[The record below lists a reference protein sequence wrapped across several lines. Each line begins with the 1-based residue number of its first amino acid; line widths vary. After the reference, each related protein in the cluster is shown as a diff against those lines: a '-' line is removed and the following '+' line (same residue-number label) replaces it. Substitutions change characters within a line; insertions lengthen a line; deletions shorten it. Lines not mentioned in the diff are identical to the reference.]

1 VTRRREAGQAAVELA
16 ALAPV
21 LALAVL
27 VFAQLAL
34 AFRAELAA
42 ERAAGRAQAASALGQ
57 PVLAAARDGAP
68 RSTRVAVRAGLLQLD
83 VPSGLR
89 LPLPPLE
96 WIHLSRPLAAEP
108 P

>member
-1 VTRRREAGQAAVELA
+1 MRRDAGQAGVELA

-34 AFRAELAA
+34 VFRAELAA
-42 ERAAGRAQAASALGQ
+42 ERAAGRAQAAVAVGR
-57 PVLAAARDGAP
+57 PPAAAARQGAP
-68 RSTRVAVRAGLLQLD
+68 AGTRVLVRAGVLLLD

-89 LPLPPLE
+89 LPLPQLAR
-96 WIHLSRPLAAEP
+96 IHLSRPLGA
-108 P
+108 

>member
-1 VTRRREAGQAAVELA
+1 MRRERGQAGVELA

-42 ERAAGRAQAASALGQ
+42 ERAAGRAQAAAALGRS
-57 PVLAAARDGAP
+57 PVAAALRGAP
-68 RSTRVAVRAGLLQLD
+68 AGTHALVRAGLLELD

-89 LPLPPLE
+89 LPLPPLARV
-96 WIHLSRPLAAEP
+96 HLSRPLAA
-108 P
+108 

>member
-1 VTRRREAGQAAVELA
+1 MRRRESGQAAVELA
-16 ALAPV
+16 LLAPV

-42 ERAAGRAQAASALGQ
+42 ERAAGRAQAAAVLGR
-57 PVLAAARDGAP
+57 PAAAAARAGAP
-68 RSTRVAVRAGLLQLD
+68 AGTHAGVRDGMLELD

-89 LPLPPLE
+89 LPLPALALV
-96 WIHLSRPLAAEP
+96 HLRRPLAAAP
-108 P
+108 A

>member
-1 VTRRREAGQAAVELA
+1 VIRREAGQAAVELA

-34 AFRAELAA
+34 AFRAELAG
-42 ERAAGRAQAASALGQ
+42 ERAAGRAQAAAVLGL
-57 PVLAAARDGAP
+57 PVLVAARAGAP
-68 RSTRVAVRAGLLQLD
+68 AGTRARLSAGVLELD

-89 LPLPPLE
+89 LPLPQLARV
-96 WIHLSRPLAAEP
+96 HLSRRLAS
-108 P
+108 

>member
-1 VTRRREAGQAAVELA
+1 MRRGEAGQAAVELA

-34 AFRAELAA
+34 AFRAQLAA
-42 ERAAGRAQAASALGQ
+42 ERAAGRAQAAAVLGQ
-57 PVLAAARDGAP
+57 PVLAAARAGAP
-68 RSTRVAVRAGLLQLD
+68 AGTRAVVRDGMLELD

-89 LPLPPLE
+89 LPLPPLAGCAS
-96 WIHLSRPLAAEP
+96 SRPLRRGPA
-108 P
+108 

>member
-1 VTRRREAGQAAVELA
+1 VIRREAGQAAVELA

-27 VFAQLAL
+27 VFAQLAF

-42 ERAAGRAQAASALGQ
+42 ERAAGRAQAAAVLGL
-57 PVLAAARDGAP
+57 PVLVAARSGAP
-68 RSTRVAVRAGLLQLD
+68 DGTRASLHGGVLELA

-89 LPLPPLE
+89 LPLPQLASV
-96 WIHLSRPLAAEP
+96 HLSRRLAS
-108 P
+108 

>member
-1 VTRRREAGQAAVELA
+1 MRRQEAGQAAVELA
-16 ALAPV
+16 VLAPV

-42 ERAAGRAQAASALGQ
+42 ERAAGRAQAAAALGR
-57 PVLAAARDGAP
+57 PVVAAARAGAP
-68 RSTRVAVRAGLLQLD
+68 PGTRARLRAGVLELE

-89 LPLPPLE
+89 LPLPQLAR
-96 WIHLSRPLAAEP
+96 IHLTRPLAA
-108 P
+108 

>member
-1 VTRRREAGQAAVELA
+1 MRRDAGQAVVELA

-42 ERAAGRAQAASALGQ
+42 ERAAGRAQAAAALGLS
-57 PVLAAARDGAP
+57 VSAAARRGAP
-68 RSTRVAVRAGLLQLD
+68 AGTRVLVRAGMVELD

-89 LPLPPLE
+89 LPLPQLARV
-96 WIHLSRPLAAEP
+96 HLSRPLGA
-108 P
+108 

>member
-1 VTRRREAGQAAVELA
+1 MIDRERGQAAVELA
-16 ALAPV
+16 ALAPA

-42 ERAAGRAQAASALGQ
+42 ERAAGRAQAAAVLGL
-57 PVLAAARDGAP
+57 PVEVAARDGAP
-68 RSTRVAVRAGLLQLD
+68 AGTRVLVRSGVLELD

-89 LPLPPLE
+89 LPLPRLAHV
-96 WIHLSRPLAAEP
+96 HLTRRLAS
-108 P
+108 

>member
-1 VTRRREAGQAAVELA
+1 MRRRSAGQAAVELA

-42 ERAAGRAQAASALGQ
+42 ERAAGRAEAAAALGH
-57 PVLAAARDGAP
+57 PVLAAARLGAP
-68 RSTRVAVRAGLLQLD
+68 AGTRATLRAGMIELD

-89 LPLPPLE
+89 LPVPQLAR
-96 WIHLSRPLAAEP
+96 IHLVRPLAA
-108 P
+108 

>member
-1 VTRRREAGQAAVELA
+1 MNRQSGQAAIELA
-16 ALAPV
+16 VLAPV

-42 ERAAGRAQAASALGQ
+42 ERAAGRAQAASVLGR
-57 PVLAAARDGAP
+57 PVLAAAQAGAP
-68 RSTRVAVRAGLLQLD
+68 PGTRAVLRAGVLELD

-89 LPLPPLE
+89 LPVPQLARV
-96 WIHLSRPLAAEP
+96 HLARQLAS
-108 P
+108 

>member
-1 VTRRREAGQAAVELA
+1 MICREDGQAAVELA
-16 ALAPV
+16 ALGPV

-42 ERAAGRAQAASALGQ
+42 ERAAGRAQAASVLGR
-57 PVLAAARDGAP
+57 PVLPAARSGAP
-68 RSTRVAVRAGLLQLD
+68 PGTRAWLRAGVLELD

-89 LPLPPLE
+89 LPLPQLAQV
-96 WIHLSRPLAAEP
+96 HLSRRLAS
-108 P
+108 

>member
-1 VTRRREAGQAAVELA
+1 VSRREGGQAAVELA

-42 ERAAGRAQAASALGQ
+42 ERAAGRAQAASVIGQ
-57 PVLAAARDGAP
+57 PVLAAAREGAP
-68 RSTRVAVRAGLLQLD
+68 AGTRALLRAGVLVVD

-89 LPLPPLE
+89 LPLPPLAR
-96 WIHLSRPLAAEP
+96 IHLERPLAL
-108 P
+108 

>member
-1 VTRRREAGQAAVELA
+1 MRSRSDGQAAVELA

-42 ERAAGRAQAASALGQ
+42 ERAAGRAEAAVALGR
-57 PVLAAARDGAP
+57 PALSAARAGAP
-68 RSTRVAVRAGLLQLD
+68 AGTRASLRAGRIELD

-89 LPLPPLE
+89 LPLPQLAS
-96 WIHLSRPLAAEP
+96 IHLSRPLPA
-108 P
+108 

>member
-1 VTRRREAGQAAVELA
+1 MIRWQSGQASVELA

-42 ERAAGRAQAASALGQ
+42 ERAAGRAQAAAVLGRPVVAGAL
-57 PVLAAARDGAP
+57 AGAP
-68 RSTRVAVRAGLLQLD
+68 HGTRVVVRGGTLELD
-83 VPSGLR
+83 VPSGLP
-89 LPLPPLE
+89 LPLPQLARV
-96 WIHLSRPLAAEP
+96 HLSRALAS
-108 P
+108 

>member
-1 VTRRREAGQAAVELA
+1 VSRRDAGQAAVELA

-42 ERAAGRAQAASALGQ
+42 ERAAARAQAAAVLGQ

-68 RSTRVAVRAGLLQLD
+68 PGTRALLRAGVLELD

-89 LPLPPLE
+89 LPLPPLAR
-96 WIHLSRPLAAEP
+96 IHLERPLAL
-108 P
+108 

>member
-1 VTRRREAGQAAVELA
+1 MIRGQSGQASVELA

-42 ERAAGRAQAASALGQ
+42 ERAAGRAQAAAVLGRPVVAGAL
-57 PVLAAARDGAP
+57 VGAP
-68 RSTRVAVRAGLLQLD
+68 RGTRAVVRAGTLELD
-83 VPSGLR
+83 VPSGLP
-89 LPLPPLE
+89 LPLPQLARV
-96 WIHLSRPLAAEP
+96 HLSRALAS
-108 P
+108 

>member
-1 VTRRREAGQAAVELA
+1 VRRWESGQAAVELA
-16 ALAPV
+16 LLAPV

-42 ERAAGRAQAASALGQ
+42 ERAAGRAQVASALGE
-57 PVLAAARDGAP
+57 PVLAAARAGAP
-68 RSTRVAVRAGLLQLD
+68 RGTRAYLRAGMLVLE

-89 LPLPPLE
+89 LPLPQLARV
-96 WIHLSRPLAAEP
+96 HLRRPLAADP
-108 P
+108 A

>member
-1 VTRRREAGQAAVELA
+1 MRRGSSGQAAVELA

-42 ERAAGRAQAASALGQ
+42 ERAAGRAEAASATGR
-57 PVLAAARDGAP
+57 PVLAAARLGAP
-68 RSTRVAVRAGLLQLD
+68 AGTRASLRGGLIELD

-89 LPLPPLE
+89 LPLPQLARV
-96 WIHLSRPLAAEP
+96 HLSRPLPA
-108 P
+108 

>member
-1 VTRRREAGQAAVELA
+1 MIRRQSGQAAIELA
-16 ALAPV
+16 VLAPV

-42 ERAAGRAQAASALGQ
+42 ERAAGRAQAASVVGL
-57 PVLAAARDGAP
+57 PVLAAARAGAP
-68 RSTRVAVRAGLLQLD
+68 PGTRALLRDGVLELD

-89 LPLPPLE
+89 LPLPQLARVH
-96 WIHLSRPLAAEP
+96 ISRRLAS
-108 P
+108 